1 MKLGIDLTIFR
12 SYQGTEVFT
21 ENLMAQ
27 FVPQA
32 IQAGH
37 AVVILKGF
45 DQFLLLD
52 ELTQQYSS
60 TELKVVNF
68 RRGRNSLGVILTQQL
83 VLPFFALWHRLDV
96 LYSTAPFFSFLAPC
110 RKINTIHDAAYARF
124 KEFRNILSK
133 GYIQASI
140 YLSHWLCSRVITV
153 SDFSKNELCS
163 QYHFPDHQVVVIPNA
178 VPALP
183 EVNPSEDLGVLKKF
197 QLEAQCYLF
206 YVGSLN
212 PRKNI
217 HGMIAAFDQF
227 RKTQGGE
234 QWQLVLAGKHHRD
247 LAQWT
252 GPLTQVKFLGPVS
265 NEDKVV
271 LIRNSALMLFPSFYE
286 GFGLPVLEAQVLGRP
301 VITSNSISL
310 AEVSGA
316 GAILVDPTDV
326 PAIAKAI
333 SSIIHQEID
342 ISTLIKL
349 GHENLAR
356 FSWSESAS
364 TLLKTLTHAQNSS
377 N

>member
-133 GYIQASI
+133 CYIQTSI

-153 SDFSKNELCS
+153 SDFSKSELCS

-178 VPALP
+178 VPVLP

-197 QLEAQCYLF
+197 QLEAQRYLF

-212 PRKNI
+212 ARKNI

-227 RKTQGGE
+227 RKTQAGE
-234 QWQLVLAGKHHRD
+234 KWQLVLAGKHHRD
-247 LAQWT
+247 SAQWT
-252 GPLTQVKFLGPVS
+252 GPLTQVKFLGPIS

-364 TLLKTLTHAQNSS
+364 TLQKTLTHAQNSS